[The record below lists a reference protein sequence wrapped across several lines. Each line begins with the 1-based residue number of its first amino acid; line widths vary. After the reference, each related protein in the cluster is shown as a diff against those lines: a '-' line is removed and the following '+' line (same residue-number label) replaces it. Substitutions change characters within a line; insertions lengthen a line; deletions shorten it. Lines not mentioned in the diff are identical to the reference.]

1 MSFSIK
7 PVDGFKKDFKK
18 LAKKYK
24 KIEEDIRKVIF
35 ELKEN
40 PKAGVLIQHNCYKI
54 RVANSSVP
62 TGKSGGFRVIYY
74 FIDEQ
79 NNLYLMNIYSKTQK
93 ESISENELLE
103 LLKVNGLDR

>member
-7 PVDGFKKDFKK
+7 PLGGFKRDFKK

-24 KIEEDIRKVIF
+24 KIEDDIRKVIL

-40 PKAGVLIQHNCYKI
+40 PRAGTLLQYNCYKI

-74 FIDEQ
+74 FLDE
-79 NNLYLMNIYSKTQK
+79 NSDLYLMNIYSKTQQG
-93 ESISENELLE
+93 SISEDALLE
-103 LLKVNGLDR
+103 LLKTNGLAK

>member
-1 MSFSIK
+1 MSFEIK
-7 PVDGFKKDFKK
+7 PVDGFKRDFKK

-24 KIEEDIRKVIF
+24 NIDKDIREVIL
-35 ELKEN
+35 ELREN
-40 PKAGVLIQHNCYKI
+40 PEAGVYLKNDCYKI
-54 RVANSSVP
+54 RVSNSSNS

-93 ESISENELLE
+93 ENISENELLE
-103 LLKVNGLDR
+103 LLKINGLD